1 MYKMIRASYEY
12 IESKLAPSLSFI
24 SRVLGIGYAGL
35 GLMGVGMALRGYLSV
50 GLGCIGGAVVL
61 FIISKVYNNSVEKT
75 IQNIIENQPEK
86 VVKISYEEAIQDLH
100 TSFAKKEISEE
111 DFSKKKDALQK
122 EMVREIR
129 KYKPDYNLGDR
140 L

>member
-1 MYKMIRASYEY
+1 MIRASYEY

-61 FIISKVYNNSVEKT
+61 FIISKVYNSSVEKT